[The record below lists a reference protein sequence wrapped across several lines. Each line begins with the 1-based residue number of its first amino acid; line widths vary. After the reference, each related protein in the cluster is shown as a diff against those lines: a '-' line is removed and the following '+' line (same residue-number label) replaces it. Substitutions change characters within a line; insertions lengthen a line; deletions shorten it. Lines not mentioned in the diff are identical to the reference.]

1 MAIIGTF
8 HLPSGM
14 SQNDQSELLKQ
25 IAKGGLVD
33 ITNKQ
38 IAIKNGSDA
47 DSETL
52 FTIPLVEI
60 PKLFTGDT
68 TSVGTTVTVSE
79 DGKIKVDITD
89 DVLTD
94 ADKGVASGLA
104 TLDEDGNLVESAK
117 NYVGGT
123 TTIKDKFDTTDT
135 AIQGIQTTL
144 AGLTGAYVY
153 IGTIDSDAPS
163 NEDLTA
169 KAAELLGE
177 KSLVV
182 GHVIVDTA
190 GIEWWYDGTAWVNLG
205 QTIITVATNEVA
217 GVVKGS
223 TDVEIAADGT
233 LTVKHAADADTL
245 NGVAAEEYVTKT
257 TLNDLVKMPIV
268 YSLTA
273 DIADADADKLATI
286 TTPKANDIAIIAKSV
301 DGTVCSTTSYIYYD
315 EEWHAL
321 CGKVTAEDVV
331 FTSDITLAGDY
342 TAVGNITKGKT
353 ETKTLAAK
361 GKTLANIMSEIFTKK
376 LQPSIT
382 ANPAVSGFSL
392 SGAGAVEAG
401 TKLNTVSFGTASL
414 SAGSYTYGPATGI
427 TAKSYSVARVTNVA
441 DLNKEVATAASGTD
455 TNDGNGFIIGDQGGD
470 GVVNSLKYTVTVSH
484 DSGAVA
490 KDNVG
495 GDSNPVVQIAAGSK
509 TQTTAAYTPYRNSFY
524 GTLDDTFDATAD
536 SAASTIRTLTKSG
549 KALAQGN
556 SFTISIPEGKK
567 SCVFA
572 YPATLR
578 DVSSV
583 IYKEGMNSD
592 VKDTFTKYTVTVPGA
607 NGYTGIT
614 YKVYVFNAEG
624 GISARTYTVTI

>member
-33 ITNKQ
+33 IANKQ
-38 IAIKNGSDA
+38 IAIKNGSDV

-94 ADKGVASGLA
+94 TDKGVASGLA
-104 TLDEDGNLVESAK
+104 TLDEDGNLVQSAK

-153 IGTIDSDAPS
+153 IGTIDNDTPTS
-163 NEDLTA
+163 EELTA
-169 KAAELLGE
+169 KAAELLGD

-182 GHVIVDTA
+182 GHVIVDNA
-190 GIEWWYDGTAWVNLG
+190 GIEWWYDGTIWVNLG
-205 QTIITVATNEVA
+205 QTIITVATDEVA

-223 TDVEIAADGT
+223 SDVEIATDGT
-233 LTVKHAADADTL
+233 LTIKHSADADTL
-245 NGVAAEEYVTKT
+245 NGVAADEYVTKT
-257 TLNDLVKMPIV
+257 TLNNLVKMPIV

-286 TTPKANDIAIIAKSV
+286 TTPKTNDIAIISKTV
-301 DGTVCSTTSYIYYD
+301 DEIVCSTTSYIYYD
-315 EEWHAL
+315 AEWHAL

-353 ETKTLAAK
+353 ETKTLPVK
-361 GKTLANIMSEIFTKK
+361 GKTFANIMREIFTKK

-392 SGAGAVEAG
+392 SGASAVEAG
-401 TKLNTVSFGTASL
+401 TKLNSVSFGTASL
-414 SAGSYTYGPATGI
+414 SSGSYTYGPATGI
-427 TAKSYSVARVTNVA
+427 TAQSYSVARVTNVA
-441 DLNKEVATAASGTD
+441 DFNIEVATAASGTD
-455 TNDGNGFIIGDQGGD
+455 TNNDNGFIIGDQGGD
-470 GVVNSLKYTVTVSH
+470 NVVNSLKYTVTVTH
-484 DSGAVA
+484 NEGTIA
-490 KDNVG
+490 KDNVD
-495 GDSNPVVQIAAGSK
+495 GDSDPVVKIAAGSK

-524 GTLDDTFDATAD
+524 GTFGDVFDATAD

-549 KALAQGN
+549 KTLAQGN
-556 SFTISIPEGKK
+556 SFTISIPDGKK

-583 IYKEGMNSD
+583 LYQEGMNSD

-607 NGYTGIT
+607 NGYTGIA